1 MTDVKLDGVAVYI
14 SKIEDN
20 TVMEK
25 LFSEER
31 NREIEEIRNERA
43 RLEKYSVFKL
53 LEKAVSEELG
63 ISPNEAK
70 IYKNENRRWTSPYFD
85 FSLSHSKGA
94 VVVAISGMRVG
105 VDIEALTGNERTG
118 VAKKYLSESEYAEYE
133 ALRGE
138 EKEIYFLSKWT
149 AKEALFKSKN
159 EAQFLPSEVIA
170 ANEEVVTQTVDI
182 DGEKYV
188 LSVASENENIQ
199 IKTV

>member
-94 VVVAISGMRVG
+94 VAVAISGMRVG